1 MLVHLL
7 RWYDKRVVGD
17 FDFLE
22 LQAVM
27 SSDEASKRNA
37 QFSSTADRFAATNEN
52 NLSFFGDDGTLRLE
66 AKSASDDH
74 QRLQLALPQTPKAA
88 HACPEKARKSA
99 SAKQGLILHIYCMTR
114 NRNFELWI

>member
-22 LQAVM
+22 LHAVM
-27 SSDEASKRNA
+27 SSDAASKRNA
-37 QFSSTADRFAATNEN
+37 QFSATADKFAATNEN

-66 AKSASDDH
+66 AKSESNDH
-74 QRLQLALPQTPKAA
+74 QRLQPALPQTPKAA

-99 SAKQGLILHIYCMTR
+99 SAKQGLICTSIA
-114 NRNFELWI
+114 